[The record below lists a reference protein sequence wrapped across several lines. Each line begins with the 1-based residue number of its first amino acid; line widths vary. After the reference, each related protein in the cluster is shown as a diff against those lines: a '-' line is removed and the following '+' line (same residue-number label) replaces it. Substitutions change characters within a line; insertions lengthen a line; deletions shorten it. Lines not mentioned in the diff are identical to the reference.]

1 MSPSTTKKVFI
12 RRFEREPV
20 HGFAS
25 PQHYLQPTGIE
36 ILKPEG
42 SILLLAYREV
52 KCVAFVREFPALA
65 ASEDRKVF
73 HTRPKMEGLWVRLLF
88 RDGDLMEGILPNNLL
103 LIDPYGFSFVPPDP
117 FSNNQR
123 IFVPREA
130 LRDIHVLGVVGG
142 KAGQDEEGSRRQGP
156 NQAIRVAFSGAPIL
170 RFRIR
175 SPAPSRSPYL
185 RSSWM

>member
-25 PQHYLQPTGIE
+25 PQHYLQPLGIE
-36 ILKPEG
+36 VLKTDG
-42 SILLLAYREV
+42 SSLLLNYREV
-52 KCVAFVREFPALA
+52 KCVSFVRDFPTDAMPD
-65 ASEDRKVF
+65 DRKVF
-73 HTRPKMEGLWVRLLF
+73 LTRPKMEGLWVRMLF
-88 RDGDLMEGILPNNLL
+88 RDNDLMEGIIPNNLL
-103 LIDPYGFSFVPPDP
+103 QIDPYGFAFVPPDP

-142 KAGQDEEGSRRQGP
+142 KVSKAKKAEAKDQGKL
-156 NQAIRVAFSGAPIL
+156 FE
-170 RFRIR
+170 
-175 SPAPSRSPYL
+175 
-185 RSSWM
+185 

>member
-1 MSPSTTKKVFI
+1 MSPSTTKKVFV

-36 ILKPEG
+36 VLTPAGAILMLG
-42 SILLLAYREV
+42 YHEV
-52 KCVAFVREFPALA
+52 KWVAFVRDFPAPDA
-65 ASEDRKVF
+65 PDDRKVF
-73 HTRPKMEGLWVRLLF
+73 HTRPKMEGLWIRMLF
-88 RDGDLMEGILPNNLL
+88 RDSDLMEGILPNNLL
-103 LIDPYGFSFVPPDP
+103 QIDPYGFSFVPPDP

-142 KAGQDEEGSRRQGP
+142 KGGKTKRPETKDQIKLFE
-156 NQAIRVAFSGAPIL
+156 
-170 RFRIR
+170 
-175 SPAPSRSPYL
+175 
-185 RSSWM
+185 

>member
-20 HGFAS
+20 SGFAS
-25 PQHYLQPTGIE
+25 PQHYLQPNGIE
-36 ILKPEG
+36 ILTQDG
-42 SILLLAYREV
+42 TTLMLAYREV
-52 KCVAFVREFPALA
+52 KWVAFVREFPVAGA
-65 ASEDRKVF
+65 PEDRKVF

-88 RDGDLMEGILPNNLL
+88 RDHDLMEGILPNNLL
-103 LIDPYGFSFVPPDP
+103 QIDPFGFSFVPPDP

-142 KAGQDEEGSRRQGP
+142 KA
-156 NQAIRVAFSGAPIL
+156 A
-170 RFRIR
+170 R
-175 SPAPSRSPYL
+175 SKKPETKDQIKL
-185 RSSWM
+185 FE

>member
-25 PQHYLQPTGIE
+25 PHHYLQPNGIE
-36 ILKPEG
+36 ILKPDG
-42 SILLLAYREV
+42 SSLLLSYREV
-52 KCVAFVREFPALA
+52 KWVAFVREFPTA
-65 ASEDRKVF
+65 AMPEERKVF

-88 RDGDLMEGILPNNLL
+88 RDADLMEGILPNNLL
-103 LIDPYGFSFVPPDP
+103 QIDPYGFSFVPPDP

-130 LRDIHVLGVVGG
+130 LRDIHVVGVVGG
-142 KAGQDEEGSRRQGP
+142 KAGKTKKAEVKDQIKLFE
-156 NQAIRVAFSGAPIL
+156 
-170 RFRIR
+170 
-175 SPAPSRSPYL
+175 
-185 RSSWM
+185 